1 MTSRIRLFSILGF
14 RISLDFSL
22 FVLAAVLIFS
32 LGGGYF
38 PAMVEGI
45 DSLTAYSLAA
55 IGALGLFASIIFHE
69 LAHSLVARQ
78 FGLPVGGI
86 TLFIFGGIAELQHE
100 PRTPGSEFWIAI
112 AGPIA
117 SFVLAAGIYVLGL
130 AAENI
135 VSVPVMVLLSYL
147 AVANLLLAIFNMLP
161 AFPLDGGRVLRSILW
176 RLNGDPLKSTRVAT
190 RMGTILGY
198 AVMALGLY
206 EIVVLRGFTGG
217 LWYMLIGYFITNAA
231 AQSRFQAEILNSL
244 RGVPVGRVMRGYADA
259 VPAGASLQTAVIGFF
274 DRIGRKSFP
283 VVDDAG
289 AIAGV
294 LPLSAVSSV
303 PRERWGE
310 TLVRDV
316 AQPLTRSVFASP
328 NDDAFDTLMR
338 LSNGNLN
345 ELVVVYNGG
354 LAGSISR
361 KDLFD
366 FHKARMAEAGYPV
379 PSSLED

>member
-14 RISLDFSL
+14 NISLDFSL

-38 PAMVEGI
+38 PAVAGDI
-45 DSLTAYSLAA
+45 GSVTAYSLAV
-55 IGALGLFASIIFHE
+55 IGTLGLFASIIFHE

-117 SFVLAAGIYVLGL
+117 SFVLAAVMYVISAGTESY
-130 AAENI
+130 A
-135 VSVPVMVLLSYL
+135 SVPVKALFGYL
-147 AVANLLLAIFNMLP
+147 AFVNLMLGIFNLLP

-176 RLNGDPLKSTRVAT
+176 RLNGDPLKSTRIAT

-198 AVMALGLY
+198 SVMALGLY
-206 EIVVLRGFTGG
+206 EMMVLRGFTGG

-231 AQSRFQAEILNSL
+231 AQSRFQAEVLSTL
-244 RGVPVGRVMRGYADA
+244 RGVPVGRVMKGYADA
-259 VPAGASLQTAVIGFF
+259 VPAGASLQTAVMGYF
-274 DRIGRKSFP
+274 DRMERKSFP
-283 VVDDAG
+283 VVDETG
-289 AIAGV
+289 AVTGV
-294 LPLSAVSSV
+294 LPLSAVSGV
-303 PRERWGE
+303 PRPRWSE

-316 AQPLTRSVFASP
+316 AQPLTRSVIASP

-338 LSNGNLN
+338 LSNGKLD
-345 ELVVVYNGG
+345 ELMVVYNGA
-354 LAGSISR
+354 LAGSIR
-361 KDLFD
+361 LRDLFD
-366 FHKARMAEAGYPV
+366 YHDARMAEAGQPV
-379 PSSLED
+379 RGSME